1 MDTDLEWI
9 LRSILGQLADSV
21 LEKALYEANVT
32 DFPSLMSLG
41 KDEIENL
48 FYVPDDKKKAQD
60 IPTGLASLLKAFKAY
75 VKAQQAKGLF
85 SEVKGLS
92 KAAFDTFRVME
103 YDPDNPNPTATQATT
118 SGGNLMGTWAT
129 PSALND
135 FKRGIKRDKSHY
147 KELKDD
153 KQWDRWQ
160 RATIDTARSHGCEE
174 VFDPGYDP
182 AFIYQEEEEIFD
194 EKQKFMYSV
203 F

>member
-9 LRSILGQLADSV
+9 LWSILGQLADSV

-41 KDEIENL
+41 RDEIENL

-103 YDPDNPNPTATQATT
+103 YDPDNPNPTSILASTP
-118 SGGNLMGTWAT
+118 GGNLMSNRETT
-129 PSALND
+129 SVVHY
-135 FKRGIKRDKSHY
+135 FKHGIKWANIHY
-147 KELKDD
+147 K
-153 KQWDRWQ
+153 
-160 RATIDTARSHGCEE
+160 
-174 VFDPGYDP
+174 
-182 AFIYQEEEEIFD
+182 
-194 EKQKFMYSV
+194 
-203 F
+203 